1 MVQLSFQSFF
11 ISYKKVLGP
20 ESISGSFFISLLKG
34 VWKMNDQLYMKH
46 ALYLAEKGRG
56 WTNPN
61 PLVGAVLVKKNEI
74 IGEGYHQKTGEDHA
88 EIRALKHCIKSP
100 RGATLYVTLEPC
112 CHYGKTPPCTK
123 AIIESGV
130 SKVVVGALDPNPSVA
145 GKGIEELRENNI
157 EVVTGVQS
165 KESEE
170 LNTIFNHF
178 IQTKTPYV
186 LMKYGM
192 TLDGKISTYIGE
204 SKWITNEKS
213 RRNVH
218 ETRHQYMGI
227 LVGIQTV
234 LKDDPLLTSRIEEAN
249 QPIRI
254 ICDSRLKIPLE
265 STVVQTASEVPTI
278 IATLD
283 ASTTKAHVLKERGTK
298 VLKVK
303 PYNNHLDLRDLMR
316 RLGELKMD
324 SVLIEGG
331 SSLHWSALNAGIVNR
346 VHAYV
351 SPRLFGGK
359 KANTPV
365 SGQGV
370 ETPQDGFHIQVMKMQ
385 TFEDDLLID
394 GKVENYVYRN
404 Y

>member
-1 MVQLSFQSFF
+1 MR
-11 ISYKKVLGP
+11 
-20 ESISGSFFISLLKG
+20 
-34 VWKMNDQLYMKH
+34 H
-46 ALYLAEKGRG
+46 ALHLAEKGRG

-61 PLVGAVLVKKNEI
+61 PLVGAVFVKNNEI
-74 IGEGYHQKTGEDHA
+74 IGEGYHQKAGEDHA

-112 CHYGKTPPCTK
+112 CHYGETPPCTK

-157 EVVTGVQS
+157 EVVTGVLS

-170 LNTIFNHF
+170 LNTLFNHF

-192 TLDGKISTYIGE
+192 TLDGKVSTYTGE

-213 RRNVH
+213 RQNVH
-218 ETRHQYMGI
+218 ETRHQYAGI
-227 LVGIQTV
+227 MVGIQTV

-265 STVVQTASEVPTI
+265 SVIVQTASEVPTI
-278 IATLD
+278 LATLD
-283 ASTTKAHVLKERGTK
+283 NSTTKAHVLKGMGIK
-298 VLKVK
+298 VLKIK
-303 PYNNHLDLRDLMR
+303 PYNNQLDLRDLMNQ
-316 RLGELKMD
+316 LGELKMD

-370 ETPQDGFHIQVMKMQ
+370 ETPKDGFHIQVMKMQ

-394 GKVENYVYRN
+394 GKVDNYVYRN
-404 Y
+404 H